1 MGNYEGGNNEY
12 ADDQVLLG
20 GLGHDHHDPD
30 HDHKLGYRSMNWS
43 IGIAIRMEVLIPA
56 PLGNYDKS
64 TDQPSDRRTGGAI
77 GKLHI
82 I

>member
-1 MGNYEGGNNEY
+1 MTIMTLTMTISLATGPWTER
-12 ADDQVLLG
+12 ALT
-20 GLGHDHHDPD
+20 
-30 HDHKLGYRSMNWS
+30 KAKA